1 MPRRKKGVEQPIGVG
16 LTTKQMKRKR
26 PLGSEYLVNIE
37 PISENQK
44 RLFNS
49 YKEGKHL
56 VAYGCAGTGKTF
68 ITLYNAL
75 KDVLNENTSYEK
87 IYIVRSLVAT
97 REIGFLRGDYEDKS
111 DIYQVP
117 YKHMVKYMF
126 QMSSDADF
134 EMLYGNLKAQDTI
147 KFWSTSFL
155 RGTTLDNAIVIVD
168 EYQNLNFHELDSIIT
183 RIGENSKICFC
194 GDARQ
199 TDLVKT
205 NDRNGIVDFMN
216 ILRKMPSFDII
227 EFEIDD
233 IVRSGLVKE
242 YIIAKMEAGM

>member
-1 MPRRKKGVEQPIGVG
+1 MARRKKGAEQPIGVG
-16 LTTKQMKRKR
+16 LTTKQMKRKK
-26 PLGSEYLVNIE
+26 PLSSDYLVNIE

-44 RLFNS
+44 RLFDS
-49 YKEGKHL
+49 YKEGKQI

-68 ITLYNAL
+68 ITLYNAIR
-75 KDVLNENTSYEK
+75 DVLDESTPYEK

-97 REIGFLRGDYEDKS
+97 REIGFLPGDHEDKS

-183 RIGENSKICFC
+183 RIGENSKVCFC

-199 TDLVKT
+199 SDLVKT

-216 ILRKMPSFDII
+216 ILRKMSSFDII
-227 EFEIDD
+227 EFEIED